1 MSKLA
6 DVNNESTT
14 LPNIKICSNN
24 NSSFSPY
31 KYSINY
37 VVCMFYIQN
46 IYFEANFDLTEYN

>member
-6 DVNNESTT
+6 DVNIESKT
-14 LPNIKICSNN
+14 LPNIKICRNN

-46 IYFEANFDLTEYN
+46 IYLEAYFDMAEYN